1 MQKLSLGGCKKF
13 VRSRSQQMP
22 KQRASAEAGSGQRV
36 RRRRRRRRR
45 NCRQNDSGQKN
56 LCDKLTEGCEG
67 TKKNEKRRRRR
78 RNRERGGENE
88 GRGSSLCLGSGRQN
102 KNLKKINIRKQQ
114 AGKNEETNERKEAT
128 VSRVESER
136 ENEGG
141 RECEGEQVESRKLSH
156 VRRGGN

>member
-36 RRRRRRRRR
+36 RRRRRRRR

-114 AGKNEETNERKEAT
+114 AGKNEETNDRKEAT
-128 VSRVESER
+128 VSRVERETER
-136 ENEGG
+136 T
-141 RECEGEQVESRKLSH
+141 REGESARE
-156 VRRGGN
+156 

>member
-36 RRRRRRRRR
+36 RRRRWRRR

-67 TKKNEKRRRRR
+67 TKKMKNVVGEEETEKEEEKTRA
-78 RNRERGGENE
+78 E
-88 GRGSSLCLGSGRQN
+88 GRRC
-102 KNLKKINIRKQQ
+102 
-114 AGKNEETNERKEAT
+114 
-128 VSRVESER
+128 V
-136 ENEGG
+136 
-141 RECEGEQVESRKLSH
+141 
-156 VRRGGN
+156 

>member
-67 TKKNEKRRRRR
+67 TKK
-78 RNRERGGENE
+78 
-88 GRGSSLCLGSGRQN
+88 
-102 KNLKKINIRKQQ
+102 KKK
-114 AGKNEETNERKEAT
+114 T
-128 VSRVESER
+128 S
-136 ENEGG
+136 
-141 RECEGEQVESRKLSH
+141 
-156 VRRGGN
+156 